1 MNRYIIKTYT
11 RAGFVAAIPAH
22 NGAHIRRWATP
33 VAVQY
38 KAKPAK
44 SLLGYSQ

>member
-11 RAGFVAAIPAH
+11 RAGFVAAVPSH

-33 VAVQY
+33 VVVQY
-38 KAKPAK
+38 RRTPEN
-44 SLLGYSQ
+44 GYLHK

>member
-11 RAGFVAAIPAH
+11 RAGFVAAVPSH

-33 VAVQY
+33 VVVQHRANPE
-38 KAKPAK
+38 KRVLV
-44 SLLGYSQ
+44 SLD